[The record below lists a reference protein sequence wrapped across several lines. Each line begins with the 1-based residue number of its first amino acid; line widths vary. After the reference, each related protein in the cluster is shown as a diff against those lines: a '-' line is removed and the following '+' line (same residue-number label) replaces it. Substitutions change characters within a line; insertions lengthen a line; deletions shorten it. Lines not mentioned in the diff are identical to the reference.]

1 MRDKEKTTK
10 LLEQLVTRSFKFN
23 QNHNLFHRK
32 TKEEIYKKDV
42 LECLEINEHIKKDDK
57 ILDIGSGGGFPGL
70 VIGITNPNNK
80 IDLVES
86 NQKKCYFLKQIQHD
100 LCLKNVAILNK
111 RIEKNNMFGE
121 YDLITARAFASIEKI
136 TGLTKNNTKQNTRYV
151 LFKGTKIKIKEELL
165 ALNTNKFKYEI
176 INQGNQKKE
185 RHFVKIS
192 LNE

>member
-111 RIEKNNMFGE
+111 RIEKNNTFGE

-136 TGLTKNNTKQNTRYV
+136 TSLTKNNTKQNTRYV
-151 LFKGTKIKIKEELL
+151 LFKGTKLKIEEELL

>member
-1 MRDKEKTTK
+1 MRDQEKTTK
-10 LLEQLVTRSFKFN
+10 LLEQLVIRSLKFN
-23 QNHNLFHRK
+23 QNHNLFQRK

-100 LCLKNVAILNK
+100 LGLKNVAILNK

-136 TGLTKNNTKQNTRYV
+136 TSLTKNNIKQNSRYV
-151 LFKGTKIKIKEELL
+151 LFKGTKIKIEEELL

-185 RHFVKIS
+185 RHFVKLS

>member
-1 MRDKEKTTK
+1 MRDEEKITK

-100 LCLKNVAILNK
+100 LCLKNVVILNK

-136 TGLTKNNTKQNTRYV
+136 TGLTKTNINQNTRYV
-151 LFKGTKIKIKEELL
+151 LFKGTKIKIEEELL

>member
-1 MRDKEKTTK
+1 MRDQEKTTK
-10 LLEQLVTRSFKFN
+10 LLEQLVIRSFKFN
-23 QNHNLFHRK
+23 QNHNLFQRK

-100 LCLKNVAILNK
+100 LGLKNVAILNK

-136 TGLTKNNTKQNTRYV
+136 TSLTKNNTKQNTRYV
-151 LFKGTKIKIKEELL
+151 LFKGTKIKIEEELL

>member
-23 QNHNLFHRK
+23 QNHNLFQRK

-100 LCLKNVAILNK
+100 LGLKNVAILNK
-111 RIEKNNMFGE
+111 RIEKNNTFGE

-136 TGLTKNNTKQNTRYV
+136 TSLTKNNTKQNTRYV
-151 LFKGTKIKIKEELL
+151 LFKGTKLKIEEELL

>member
-1 MRDKEKTTK
+1 MRDQEKITK
-10 LLEQLVTRSFKFN
+10 LLEQLVIRSLKFN
-23 QNHNLFHRK
+23 QNHNLFQRK

-42 LECLEINEHIKKDDK
+42 LECLEINQHIKKDDK

-100 LCLKNVAILNK
+100 LGLKNVAILNK

-136 TGLTKNNTKQNTRYV
+136 TSLTKTNINQNTRYV
-151 LFKGTKIKIKEELL
+151 LFKGTKIKIEEELL

>member
-1 MRDKEKTTK
+1 MRDQEKTTK

-100 LCLKNVAILNK
+100 LCLKNVVILNK
-111 RIEKNNMFGE
+111 RIEKNNTFGE

-136 TGLTKNNTKQNTRYV
+136 TSLTKNNTKQNTRYV
-151 LFKGTKIKIKEELL
+151 LFKGTKIKIEEELL

>member
-1 MRDKEKTTK
+1 MRDQEKTTK

-111 RIEKNNMFGE
+111 RIEKNNTFGE

-136 TGLTKNNTKQNTRYV
+136 TSLTKNNTKQNTRYV
-151 LFKGTKIKIKEELL
+151 LFKGTKIKIEEELL

>member
-1 MRDKEKTTK
+1 MRDQEKTTK

-70 VIGITNPNNK
+70 VIGITIPNNK

-111 RIEKNNMFGE
+111 RIEKNNTFGE

-136 TGLTKNNTKQNTRYV
+136 TSLTKNNTKQNTRYV
-151 LFKGTKIKIKEELL
+151 LFKGTKIKIEEELL

>member
-1 MRDKEKTTK
+1 MRDQEKTTK

-100 LCLKNVAILNK
+100 LCLKNVVILNK
-111 RIEKNNMFGE
+111 RIEKNNTFGE

-136 TGLTKNNTKQNTRYV
+136 TSLTKNNTKQNTRYV
-151 LFKGTKIKIKEELL
+151 LFKGTKIKI
-165 ALNTNKFKYEI
+165 A
-176 INQGNQKKE
+176 
-185 RHFVKIS
+185 
-192 LNE
+192 

>member
-100 LCLKNVAILNK
+100 LCLKNVVILNK
-111 RIEKNNMFGE
+111 RIEKNNTFGE

-136 TGLTKNNTKQNTRYV
+136 TSLTKNNTKQNTRYV
-151 LFKGTKIKIKEELL
+151 LFKGTKIKIEEELL

>member
-1 MRDKEKTTK
+1 MRDQEKITK
-10 LLEQLVTRSFKFN
+10 LLEQLVTRSLKFN
-23 QNHNLFHRK
+23 QNHNLFQRK
-32 TKEEIYKKDV
+32 TKEEVYKKDV

-100 LCLKNVAILNK
+100 LGLKNVAILNK

-136 TGLTKNNTKQNTRYV
+136 TSLTKTNINQNTRYV
-151 LFKGTKIKIKEELL
+151 LFKGTKIKIEEELL

>member
-1 MRDKEKTTK
+1 
-10 LLEQLVTRSFKFN
+10 
-23 QNHNLFHRK
+23 
-32 TKEEIYKKDV
+32 
-42 LECLEINEHIKKDDK
+42 
-57 ILDIGSGGGFPGL
+57 
-70 VIGITNPNNK
+70 
-80 IDLVES
+80 
-86 NQKKCYFLKQIQHD
+86 
-100 LCLKNVAILNK
+100 K

-136 TGLTKNNTKQNTRYV
+136 TSLTKTNINQNTRYV
-151 LFKGTKIKIKEELL
+151 LFKGTKIKIEEELL

>member
-100 LCLKNVAILNK
+100 LCLKNVVILNK

-136 TGLTKNNTKQNTRYV
+136 TGLTKTNINQNTRYV
-151 LFKGTKIKIKEELL
+151 LFKGTKIKIEEELL